1 MLRLSKRAMN
11 NVVII
16 TMLVMIALFNLD
28 SFLPPPKPAEQR
40 PLLPENAYVLKI
52 EQDNHKLERVGQSWR
67 QVSPVASMDVTANQQ
82 YAAWQQAQLTAA
94 PFVENTAAVSPIVVV
109 VWLAGQPQGQV
120 YAFYP
125 QTQPT
130 LVQIDDDWYTLEN
143 VPLHALLPW
152 LAHP

>member
-16 TMLVMIALFNLD
+16 TMLVMIGLFNLD
-28 SFLPPPKPAEQR
+28 SFLPPPKPAKQR

-52 EQDNHKLERVGQSWR
+52 EQDDHKLERVGQSWR
-67 QVSPVASMDVTANQQ
+67 QVSSVASMGISANQQ
-82 YAAWQQAQLTAA
+82 YTAWQQAQLTAA
-94 PFVENTAAVSPIVVV
+94 PFVENTSAVSPIVVV

-125 QTQPT
+125 QTQPP
-130 LVQIDDDWYTLEN
+130 LVQIEDDWYQLEN
-143 VPLHALLPW
+143 VQLHALLPW